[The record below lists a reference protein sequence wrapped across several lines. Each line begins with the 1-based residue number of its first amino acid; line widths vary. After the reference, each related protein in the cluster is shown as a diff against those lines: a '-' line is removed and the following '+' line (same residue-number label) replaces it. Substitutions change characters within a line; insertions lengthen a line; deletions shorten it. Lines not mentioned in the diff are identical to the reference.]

1 MKDNEIKRMIRWL
14 YANGIAT
21 GPEEEEKQRRKLKV
35 ETWRVKQ
42 EFSEAM
48 KRYHQTRK

>member
-1 MKDNEIKRMIRWL
+1 MKDKEIKRMISWL
-14 YANGIAT
+14 YKQGIAI
-21 GPEEEEKQRRKLKV
+21 GPEEEEKQRRKLKI
-35 ETWRVKQ
+35 ETRRVKQ